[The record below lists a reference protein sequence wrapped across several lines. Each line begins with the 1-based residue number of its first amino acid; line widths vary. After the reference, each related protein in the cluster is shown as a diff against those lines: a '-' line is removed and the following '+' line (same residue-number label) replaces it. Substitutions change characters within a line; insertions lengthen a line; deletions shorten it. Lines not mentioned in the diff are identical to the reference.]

1 MPVLSIPSA
10 KPAGTLVSLP
20 HGTEP
25 VCRVPVKLISP
36 KTLKS
41 APAVK
46 LPTVPN
52 ELIKRFPV
60 FVWLSG
66 PVFRGAG
73 VFPPGGARV
82 GGVKA
87 NAAYPPTRRMPKVI
101 PRIIDLEKDLT
112 IIILVSF
119 CSMYNILLGQH

>member
-52 ELIKRFPV
+52 EFIKRFPV
-60 FVWLSG
+60 FVCSSG
-66 PVFRGAG
+66 PVLMGAG
-73 VFPPGGARV
+73 TLSPGGARV
-82 GGVKA
+82 GGV
-87 NAAYPPTRRMPKVI
+87 NAKTAYPARSMPKAR
-101 PRIIDLEKDLT
+101 PRIVDFEKKSYTTPKENNFLSK
-112 IIILVSF
+112 IYIAR
-119 CSMYNILLGQH
+119 